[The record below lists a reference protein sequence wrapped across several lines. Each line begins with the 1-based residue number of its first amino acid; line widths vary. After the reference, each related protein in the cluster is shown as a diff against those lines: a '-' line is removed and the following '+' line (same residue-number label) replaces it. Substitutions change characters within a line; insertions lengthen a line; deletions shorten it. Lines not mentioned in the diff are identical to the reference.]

1 MTKQIH
7 NSLAV
12 DDNSR
17 ALKFDNFSEFQNV
30 ISDSSPPLPLPR
42 PQPQRYYDALRTKI
56 DMWLSTKRKVIE
68 DYWKNCKISRDDLA
82 IQIEQKYH
90 PNIGQL
96 LICYAFD
103 FKKWICDVFDYKI
116 IKKSLTKFCRLLKDK
131 CCLWETSQNSKIFF
145 QGKLTFFYSHSTREL
160 LVNVYEKRTQLFY
173 KLNEQTW
180 NDQHYAIYQS
190 LHCRGKNATG
200 DVPFKQQSKK
210 MFENFPGMTSITANT
225 LNKPLIKHAINI
237 WLNFAFLFLP
247 ICCNYNSYKS
257 FDQHFSVSTYLKKV
271 V

>member
-1 MTKQIH
+1 MIFFHQWLNKYTIHWQLMTIH
-7 NSLAV
+7 ELWNLIIFLNFKTSL
-12 DDNSR
+12 
-17 ALKFDNFSEFQNV
+17 V
-30 ISDSSPPLPLPR
+30 IAPPPLPR

-68 DYWKNCKISRDDLA
+68 DYWRNCKISRDDLA

-145 QGKLTFFYSHSTREL
+145 QGKLTFFYSNSTR
-160 LVNVYEKRTQLFY
+160 
-173 KLNEQTW
+173 
-180 NDQHYAIYQS
+180 
-190 LHCRGKNATG
+190 
-200 DVPFKQQSKK
+200 
-210 MFENFPGMTSITANT
+210 
-225 LNKPLIKHAINI
+225 
-237 WLNFAFLFLP
+237 
-247 ICCNYNSYKS
+247 
-257 FDQHFSVSTYLKKV
+257 
-271 V
+271 